1 MFHKKLRTFML
12 AAMLTASTLAGAEG
26 TPQLERH
33 ELMEGVGKAA
43 KVIGAMFRGEA
54 EYDAAAVQKSL
65 QTIQAAAGKFGD
77 LFPEGSETGEGT
89 EAAPAIWEDR
99 EGFNAALQDWADATA
114 AAIAAAPAT
123 LDDAK
128 PAVGPVFQTCKGCHD
143 SYRIEEE

>member
-1 MFHKKLRTFML
+1 MSYNKLRTFML
-12 AAMLTASTLAGAEG
+12 AVMLTASTFAGAEG

-65 QTIQAAAGKFGD
+65 QTFQAAAGKFGD
-77 LFPEGSETGEGT
+77 LFP
-89 EAAPAIWEDR
+89 APAIWEDR

-128 PAVGPVFQTCKGCHD
+128 PAVGPVFQACKGCHD
-143 SYRIEEE
+143 SYRLDEE